1 MNSSGAEQEIKAAVA
16 GFYAALNAIFIGDV
30 GPMQEV
36 WSHAGDV
43 TYLGP
48 DGGFQVGWPEV
59 LADWQQQAGM
69 KLGGTVRP
77 EGFHV
82 MMGQDLA
89 IVQNYEKGENL
100 NTGEGPQIVSSR
112 ATNLFR
118 KEVGAWKMI
127 GHHTDLLPYLETR
140 FQQ

>member
-1 MNSSGAEQEIKAAVA
+1 
-16 GFYAALNAIFIGDV
+16 
-30 GPMQEV
+30 
-36 WSHAGDV
+36 
-43 TYLGP
+43 
-48 DGGFQVGWPEV
+48 
-59 LADWQQQAGM
+59 M

-100 NTGEGPQIVSSR
+100 NTGEGPQIVSIR

-118 KEVGAWKMI
+118 KEAGAWKMV
-127 GHHTDLLPYLETR
+127 GHHTDLLPYMETR
-140 FQQ
+140 G